1 MCGSYDVDVTSLT
14 PTPTPPVK
22 MTIFHGNLAGVR
34 SLSRCLNQVGLVI
47 TILKGVASIARIR
60 IFRPK
65 IVSEQGLLKTL
76 VSETYLGISSYLQR
90 IDTDVD
96 VF

>member
-1 MCGSYDVDVTSLT
+1 MCGSYDVDVTSST

-47 TILKGVASIARIR
+47 TILKGVASIARMG

-65 IVSEQGLLKTL
+65 IVSE
-76 VSETYLGISSYLQR
+76 TYLGISRDIQR

-96 VF
+96 VL